1 MKKKIFILSPSYP
14 TPSDS
19 VQSIFVQDQAR
30 ALSRDYFACVA
41 VPEMLGWRS
50 LDSSL
55 LRSTAWDEYDGDIHI
70 FRERHFARLPF
81 ISLSITSALFRSAES
96 AFKRFRLLFG
106 LPQLIAAHFT
116 LPSGYVGALLSKRY
130 NVPLII
136 HEHASKFSDFLLDAN
151 SRRCV
156 RYAFQQASE
165 IVSVSPFSA
174 SVLQEHFSKGPIKI
188 LGNIVDTNV
197 FKPNHTRVTDGKTTF
212 LSVGRLATQKGLVFL
227 LQAMALLHKQ
237 GYASFFVHI
246 IGDGP
251 LRDSLPQLAADLH
264 ISHLC
269 KFHGPLERPQI
280 VPFLEKA
287 SAVIQASL
295 HESFCI
301 TLAES
306 LSFGVPVIS
315 TRSGGPEYFVNSSNG
330 VLVDKAD
337 SVALSGAM
345 SLFIDRKISFDPST
359 LRSNIVSRFGVDS
372 VVRQISDIYEPI
384 IKRGQ
389 PQRYNF
395 SSHLHQIAK
404 SA

>member
-1 MKKKIFILSPSYP
+1 M
-14 TPSDS
+14 
-19 VQSIFVQDQAR
+19 
-30 ALSRDYFACVA
+30 
-41 VPEMLGWRS
+41 
-50 LDSSL
+50 
-55 LRSTAWDEYDGDIHI
+55 
-70 FRERHFARLPF
+70 
-81 ISLSITSALFRSAES
+81 
-96 AFKRFRLLFG
+96 
-106 LPQLIAAHFT
+106 
-116 LPSGYVGALLSKRY
+116 
-130 NVPLII
+130 
-136 HEHASKFSDFLLDAN
+136 
-151 SRRCV
+151 
-156 RYAFQQASE
+156 
-165 IVSVSPFSA
+165 
-174 SVLQEHFSKGPIKI
+174 
-188 LGNIVDTNV
+188 
-197 FKPNHTRVTDGKTTF
+197 
-212 LSVGRLATQKGLVFL
+212 